1 MPGLIKLSSHVTCR
15 INLNLELVV
24 VSKASVKYIAIG
36 FILLH
41 GLAVLAH
48 VTDYYLQLIHSEK
61 PCESLLWV

>member
-1 MPGLIKLSSHVTCR
+1 MTFR
-15 INLNLELVV
+15 INLELVV

-48 VTDYYLQLIHSEK
+48 ATVTDYYLQFTLK
-61 PCESLLWV
+61 NPVRVCFGFNRVKLKNT